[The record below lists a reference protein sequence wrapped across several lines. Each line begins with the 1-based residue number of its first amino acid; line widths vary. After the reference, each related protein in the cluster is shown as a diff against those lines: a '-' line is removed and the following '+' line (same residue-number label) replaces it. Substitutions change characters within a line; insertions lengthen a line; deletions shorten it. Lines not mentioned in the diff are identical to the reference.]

1 MITKHP
7 IVLDFPE
14 YAEKIKDLYHNND
27 EFEVLMHTYHG
38 LDEKIYKIE
47 TDEILAM
54 DDELHKLR
62 EDRVYLKDE
71 IYNFIK
77 NN

>member
-1 MITKHP
+1 MISKHP
-7 IVLDFPE
+7 IVQDFPE
-14 YAEKIKDLYHNND
+14 YAEKIKDLYHHND
-27 EFEVLMHTYHG
+27 EFEVLMHTYHE

-47 TDEILAM
+47 TDEVLAM

-62 EDRVYLKDE
+62 QDRVYLKDE